1 MEIIDKLDISE
12 EHLYSLE
19 MHSFIN
25 ILTLM
30 YNQMFMLQEDS
41 EYPDIFVEPMEMV
54 YELAEGVKTR
64 DRTKFNPGKLRE
76 YRSFSETMFKQ
87 MEQMTPRLKRDVGHL
102 EMKSIF
108 AEIVKVLSARLDDML
123 LRWTDPYKWVVYWL
137 EDFRDGFLNHFYA
150 LEKNSAGYY
159 KVVLN
164 IAKHPIKD
172 YDVIFEVKSVL
183 EQTITIPVTM
193 KDVMRDIVSNARKYT
208 SPGGK
213 ISIRVELLRNKLIF
227 EVKDT
232 GFGIPADE
240 IAQVVNYKYRA
251 SNSVDRKEIMGN
263 GFGLTKANYNTQ
275 MLGGKMFIDSII
287 GKGTRVR
294 IEIPVPDAEFVNA
307 SFGAG

>member
-1 MEIIDKLDISE
+1 MEITDKLDISE

-30 YNQMFMLQEDS
+30 YNQMFMLQEES
-41 EYPDIFVEPMEMV
+41 EYPDIFVEPMEML
-54 YELAEGVKTR
+54 YELAEGVKLR
-64 DRTKFNPGKLRE
+64 DRTKYNPGKLRE

-87 MEQMTPRLKRDVGHL
+87 MEQMTPRLKRDEAHL

-123 LRWTDPYKWVVYWL
+123 LRWTDPYKWVIYWL
-137 EDFRDGFLNHFYA
+137 DDFKDGFLNHFYA

-172 YDVIFEVKSVL
+172 YNVTFTVKSVL
-183 EQTITIPVTM
+183 RETITIPVTM
-193 KDVMRDIVSNARKYT
+193 KDVMRDIVTNARKY
-208 SPGGK
+208 SAPGGNID
-213 ISIRVELLRNKLIF
+213 ISVIMERNKLIF

-240 IAQVVNYKYRA
+240 IAEVVKYKYRA
-251 SNSVDRKEIMGN
+251 SNIIDRKEILGN
-263 GFGLTKANYNTQ
+263 GFGLTKANYSTQ
-275 MLGGKMFIDSII
+275 KLGGKMFIDSTL
-287 GKGTRVR
+287 GKGTKVR
-294 IEIPVPDAEFVNA
+294 IEIPVPDAEYVNA